1 MYHSGT
7 YLEGEL
13 EEKGENKG
21 KCPSHY
27 ICKSVTFAYLLLLL
41 TLLAFIAMTSMADI
55 DMASDNNSFLQQ
67 G

>member
-1 MYHSGT
+1 MYNVHAWMYHSGT

-27 ICKSVTFAYLLLLL
+27 ICKSDICVPIFVGDVTGFV
-41 TLLAFIAMTSMADI
+41 
-55 DMASDNNSFLQQ
+55 
-67 G
+67 

>member
-1 MYHSGT
+1 MYNVHAWMYHSGT

-27 ICKSVTFAYLLLLL
+27 ICKSDICVPIFVGDVTGFVY
-41 TLLAFIAMTSMADI
+41 
-55 DMASDNNSFLQQ
+55 SFQQQ

>member
-1 MYHSGT
+1 MYNVHAWMYHSGT

-27 ICKSVTFAYLLLLL
+27 ICKSVTFAYLFLLV
-41 TLLAFIAMTSMADI
+41 TLLALYSYDI
-55 DMASDNNSFLQQ
+55 D